1 MSVSYDIQTTSNS
14 ADIIIYDI
22 YRIPSGNTITLQT
35 FLNNNFV
42 EWVNDI
48 DISWLI
54 NYTYTF
60 SGLSPNTTYTFDI
73 DFWED
78 RDVVDTI
85 HASFTT
91 DSGGGGGGG
100 GNTPEFAVTNYTSSS
115 VTIEVYDAS
124 GYWFS
129 YYLRDVDSGTTVF
142 DGEGGD
148 GRTRTN
154 PFTINGLSPSTN
166 YAVWVAI
173 ADYSTGS
180 SGYEDINSANSGT
193 TREDFTTLSGGGSQ
207 TWNIDDNFPVR
218 YVDNGHQIQF
228 YAGEIGYYYLLSIP
242 MYFDVAGTYTI
253 EASSSESLY
262 AYLSTSSYWNDTYG
276 EPDSYY
282 VVGQD
287 TSSSNGFSFTATVN
301 DSSLYYLYLRTRTGN
316 SNSYNFLVEFSTSGG
331 GGGGTWQL
339 ITDDKGTLSSSQTYT
354 LSGGL
359 VANRLYCYSFMFT
372 DACSVTFSSSSS
384 ADLFGWLSDYNQT
397 TWGNNSQGSPDQYVP
412 DYFLEYSDDIS
423 HSTGNDNFSITYSCQ
438 ANHVYH
444 LWFRQFS
451 GYEVQS
457 SVTISVSMTIPTSWD
472 VYSMNGGSNLNQTLM
487 LETVPIYAKTLTR
500 ISFSIRKAG
509 SVRFYSTGQSNVQ
522 VYLSTSTSY
531 NDSTGVPNSGTIT
544 LSGNTG
550 TSTNNFDC
558 TATLSTG
565 TTYYLWVRGVL
576 ESTSGSI
583 CVVIVPPTGGS
594 VSGNGQTYIYSY
606 GSWLEAT
613 PYIYIWN
620 FNTNSGSWVEATPGI
635 YVNGSWI

>member
-1 MSVSYDIQTTSNS
+1 MSVSYDVQTTSNS

-193 TREDFTTLSGGGSQ
+193 AREDFTTLSGGGSQ

-228 YAGEIGYYYLLSIP
+228 YAGDIGYYYLLSIP

-339 ITDDKGTLSSSQTYT
+339 ISDDKGTLSSSQTYT
-354 LSGGL
+354 LSGGM
-359 VANRLYCYSFMFT
+359 VANRLYSYAFVFST
-372 DACSVTFSSSSS
+372 ACTVTFSSSSS

-397 TWGNNSQGSPDQYVP
+397 TWGNNSQGVPDQYVP
-412 DYFLEYSDDIS
+412 DNFLDYNDDIDRNN
-423 HSTGNDNFSITYSCQ
+423 GNNDFSITYSCQ
-438 ANHVYH
+438 ANRVYY
-444 LWFRQFS
+444 LWFRQYS
-451 GYEVQS
+451 GYAVQN
-457 SVTISVSMTIPTSWD
+457 SVTISITISSVPLYWEDDATINLGTLSSTDTDSYSVSQKHLKKILFQCTRA
-472 VYSMNGGSNLNQTLM
+472 G
-487 LETVPIYAKTLTR
+487 TLT
-500 ISFSIRKAG
+500 
-509 SVRFYSTGQSNVQ
+509 VTSTGGTDIMAYITYDTN
-522 VYLSTSTSY
+522 Y
-531 NDSTGVPNSGTIT
+531 NQSTGVPTGTQLA
-544 LSGNTG
+544 LSGNDG
-550 TSTNNFDC
+550 SSSTNVNF
-558 TATLSTG
+558 TATISANTA
-565 TTYYLWVRGVL
+565 YYLWIRGRT
-576 ESTSGSI
+576 ESDSGSFALS
-583 CVVIVPPTGGS
+583 VSPPTGGS
-594 VSGNGQTYIYSY
+594 VSGDGQTYIFYS
-606 GSWLEAT
+606 GAWHEAT
-613 PYIYIWN
+613 PYIYIN
-620 FNTNSGSWVEATPGI
+620 GSWVEAKPGI